1 VKHPTTAELQQMAR
15 TTFSREL
22 SVEQAEAYRGRLPV
36 MVRAAHILQAWEAQ
50 LRHDEPAAVHSPL
63 ASEGDIHGIV

>member
-1 VKHPTTAELQQMAR
+1 MKHPTTAELQQMAR